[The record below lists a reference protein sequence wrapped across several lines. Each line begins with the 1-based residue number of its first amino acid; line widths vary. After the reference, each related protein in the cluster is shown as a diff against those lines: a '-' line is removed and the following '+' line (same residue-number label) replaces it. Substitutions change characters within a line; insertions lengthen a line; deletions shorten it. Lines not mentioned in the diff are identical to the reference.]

1 MVKKKNIIHIITKLV
16 NGGSDENTVFTCNYS
31 VAIGDDVMLVT
42 GQEKDKEILSKID
55 NRVRLVEVKN
65 LIHEIN
71 PIKDVLAL
79 FEIKKIIK
87 KISPD
92 VVHTH
97 NSKAGILG
105 RVAAW
110 LSNVRLIIHTI
121 HVLTF
126 AHGSFFKKTLYKTIE
141 KLVSSI
147 TDQFINVS
155 KGTMECYLKN
165 RIGHPS
171 KHHVIYSAF
180 DVNKFKSAKP
190 LVLSDLETDIHLNNN
205 SKVIV
210 NLGRFDETKRHK
222 NLIETFD
229 KIIHNFPNTILIL
242 AGDGKLLLES
252 KQLSKKLNLEKNIIF
267 TGFSNYPEKI
277 IALADICVINSDR
290 EGLSRSMMQF
300 IAGGKPVICSNLFGV
315 EEIIKDEI
323 NGCIF
328 DLKDSK
334 GLYNNLS
341 LLLSN
346 EEYLNKLTNGAKK
359 TDVSNWSLE
368 FMGKKINDLYNSV
381 LLTK

>member
-31 VAIGDDVMLVT
+31 VAIGDDVTLVT

-105 RVAAW
+105 RLAAW
-110 LSNVRLIIHTI
+110 LSNVRLIIHTV

-126 AHGSFFKKTLYKTIE
+126 ANGSFFKKTLYKTIE
-141 KLVSSI
+141 KLVSPI

-165 RIGHPS
+165 RISHPS
-171 KHHVIYSAF
+171 KIW
-180 DVNKFKSAKP
+180 
-190 LVLSDLETDIHLNNN
+190 
-205 SKVIV
+205 
-210 NLGRFDETKRHK
+210 
-222 NLIETFD
+222 
-229 KIIHNFPNTILIL
+229 
-242 AGDGKLLLES
+242 GDCFL
-252 KQLSKKLNLEKNIIF
+252 
-267 TGFSNYPEKI
+267 
-277 IALADICVINSDR
+277 R
-290 EGLSRSMMQF
+290 
-300 IAGGKPVICSNLFGV
+300 LF
-315 EEIIKDEI
+315 
-323 NGCIF
+323 
-328 DLKDSK
+328 
-334 GLYNNLS
+334 
-341 LLLSN
+341 
-346 EEYLNKLTNGAKK
+346 
-359 TDVSNWSLE
+359 
-368 FMGKKINDLYNSV
+368 
-381 LLTK
+381 